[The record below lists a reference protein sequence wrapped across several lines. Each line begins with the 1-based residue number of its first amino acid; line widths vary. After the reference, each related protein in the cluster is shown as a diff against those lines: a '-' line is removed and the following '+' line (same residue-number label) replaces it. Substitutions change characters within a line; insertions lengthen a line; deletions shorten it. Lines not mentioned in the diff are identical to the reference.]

1 MVLSGKKRRPERR
14 KNQEEKRIA
23 FHFGLDAKIVSWDG
37 TK

>member
-23 FHFGLDAKIVSWDG
+23 FHFG
-37 TK
+37 